1 MTEQEWI
8 GCDRCVAQAMWL
20 VKGVDGELYFCGH
33 HKNKFENGLAKVSYE
48 MVELN
53 KEEKVPALLTAG
65 DDTEM
70 VDE

>member
-33 HKNKFENGLAKVSYE
+33 HKNKNFEALDKWAYE
-48 MVELN
+48 MIELN
-53 KEEKVPALLTAG
+53 KKEETPKLEEAEL
-65 DDTEM
+65 
-70 VDE
+70 